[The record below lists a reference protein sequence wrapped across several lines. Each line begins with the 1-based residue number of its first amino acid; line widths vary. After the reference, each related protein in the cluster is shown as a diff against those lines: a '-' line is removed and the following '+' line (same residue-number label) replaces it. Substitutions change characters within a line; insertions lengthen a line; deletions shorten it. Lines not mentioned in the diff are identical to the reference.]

1 MIRISTSALLTA
13 AALSIGLAAGA
24 AEPDCVPIRG
34 LQRPVLESRCEH
46 LAVAGRTR
54 TYRLYVPARRHGPAP
69 LVLVLHGG
77 GGSGANMEELTL
89 EQFNRLADRNGF
101 IVAYPDGVG
110 RGWNDGRS
118 DLKAEAVKEGVD
130 DVGFLRVLVEK
141 LGRAYDVD
149 RQRVFATGLSNGGL
163 MSYRLACDAADL
175 FAAVAPVAAN
185 MSVELAPKCRPASPV
200 SVLIID
206 GKDDPIM
213 PWAGGEIK
221 VLWTRRGAVLPA
233 QASFERWVELDGCA
247 KPTIDAPVDR
257 IADDGTSLVR
267 HAARHCRGTTEVLLY
282 EVDGGGHT
290 WPSGEPYLGER
301 IVGKV
306 SRELNASEEI
316 WNFFARH
323 PRR

>member
-1 MIRISTSALLTA
+1 MIHLSTGALLTT
-13 AALSIGLAAGA
+13 AALSIGLAAAA
-24 AEPDCVPIRG
+24 AEPDCVPTRG
-34 LQRPVLESRCEH
+34 LRKPALESTCEH
-46 LAVAGRTR
+46 LAVAGHTR
-54 TYRLYVPARRHGPAP
+54 TYRLYVPARLHGPAP

-89 EQFNRLADRNGF
+89 AQFNRLADRDGF

-130 DVGFLRVLVEK
+130 DVGFLRALVEK
-141 LGRAYDVD
+141 LGRAYDLD
-149 RQRVFATGLSNGGL
+149 RNRVFATGISNGGL
-163 MSYRLACDAADL
+163 MSYRLACDAADT

-185 MSVELAPKCRPASPV
+185 MSVELSPSCHPASAV

-233 QASFERWVELDGCA
+233 EESFQRWIELDGCA
-247 KPTIDAPVDR
+247 KRTIDAPVDR

-267 HAARHCRGTTEVLLY
+267 HAARNCRAGTDVLLY

-306 SRELNASEEI
+306 SREINASEEI
-316 WNFFARH
+316 WNFFTRH